1 MSKLWSQV
9 YNMYAYYQEMIF
21 KNQLVCMYV
30 RINVCMLK
38 LCLRIMYMQ
47 INWALE
53 LPVFQ
58 GD

>member
-9 YNMYAYYQEMIF
+9 YNMYAYCQEMIF

-58 GD
+58 RD